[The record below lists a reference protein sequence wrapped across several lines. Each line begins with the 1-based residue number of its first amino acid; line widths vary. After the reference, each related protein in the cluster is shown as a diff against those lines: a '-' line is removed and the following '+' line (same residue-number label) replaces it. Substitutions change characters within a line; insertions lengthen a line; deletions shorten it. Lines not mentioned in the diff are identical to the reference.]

1 VKDCVE
7 ALAGCVVM
15 LQFVEYSESAELAM
29 SSINF
34 ESTYGVIT
42 IQDMNVVSVD
52 ANYARIYGYQSPE
65 ELLTNI
71 DSFLDLISEEYHV
84 LAYQNYLETISGQ
97 RDPQVHTYVNVDRN
111 GREFT
116 VFSIDHV
123 TEWQGRPA
131 LQVTVIDLSPAIQLQ
146 NAVREQDKMYHDMI
160 MQSGQGILVH
170 REFKP
175 LMVNQSWVKMQGG
188 SSIEEVLKLDSIL
201 TLVPKQNT
209 DGISKHY
216 QAIVSGELSGTSTVV
231 ENIGFDG
238 IHRFFNI
245 YDNAITWQGQPAV
258 QVVLEDVTQKVM
270 LEKQLVHQA
279 NYDEMTDLLNRRA
292 IYEWLREHIASDTHV
307 VSMLLDIDD
316 FKSINDTYGHMV
328 GDEVICAL
336 ANITKRNVERVGGV
350 AGRWGGEEFILFIPN
365 ASPNVSREVSDQ
377 IRQQF
382 NQVEFKVG
390 EQIRFN
396 VSVSIGVSDSRSCEG
411 KVSIDALVNLTD
423 QSLYRA
429 KANGKNC
436 VCGEV
441 FANDI
446 SQALPH

>member
-1 VKDCVE
+1 
-7 ALAGCVVM
+7 
-15 LQFVEYSESAELAM
+15 
-29 SSINF
+29 
-34 ESTYGVIT
+34 
-42 IQDMNVVSVD
+42 MNVVSVD

-65 ELLTNI
+65 ELLSNI
-71 DSFLDLISEEYHV
+71 DSFLDLISEDYHV
-84 LAYQNYLETISGQ
+84 LAYQNYLETVSGQ
-97 RDPQVHTYVNVDRN
+97 RDPQVHTYTNVDRN

-170 REFKP
+170 RDFKP
-175 LMVNQSWVKMQGG
+175 LMVNQSWVNMQGAD
-188 SSIEEVLKLDSIL
+188 SIEQVLELDSIL
-201 TLVPKQNT
+201 ELVPKQNT

-216 QAIVSGELSGTSTVV
+216 HAIVSGELSGTSTVV

-238 IHRFFNI
+238 VHRFFNI
-245 YDNAITWQGQPAV
+245 YDNAITWKGQPAV

-279 NYDEMTDLLNRRA
+279 NFDEMTDLLNRRA
-292 IYEWLREHIASDTHV
+292 IYEWLREHMSSNCYLV
-307 VSMLLDIDD
+307 CMLLDIDD

-336 ANITKRNVERVGGV
+336 ANITKRNAEKVGGV
-350 AGRWGGEEFILFIPN
+350 AGRWGGEEFIIFIPN
-365 ASPNVSREVSDQ
+365 ASLETAHEVSEGV
-377 IRQQF
+377 RQQF
-382 NQVEFKVG
+382 HQVEFKID

-396 VSVSIGVSDSRSCEG
+396 SSVSIGISDSRACEDG
-411 KVSIDALVNLTD
+411 VTIDALVNLTD

-436 VCGEV
+436 VDGDV
-441 FANDI
+441 V
-446 SQALPH
+446 AL

>member
-1 VKDCVE
+1 MFQLMKC
-7 ALAGCVVM
+7 
-15 LQFVEYSESAELAM
+15 SENAELAM

-52 ANYARIYGYQSPE
+52 ANYARIYGYQSSE
-65 ELLTNI
+65 ELLSDI

-84 LAYQNYLETISGQ
+84 LAYQNYLETVSGQ
-97 RDPQVHTYVNVDRN
+97 RDPQVHTYTNIDRN

-170 REFKP
+170 RDFKP
-175 LMVNQSWVKMQGG
+175 LMVNQSWVKLQGG
-188 SSIEEVLKLDSIL
+188 ASIEQVLALDSIL
-201 TLVPKQNT
+201 DLVPQQHT
-209 DGISKHY
+209 DVIYKHY

-231 ENIGFDG
+231 ENVGFDG
-238 IHRFFNI
+238 VHRFFNI
-245 YDNAITWQGQPAV
+245 YDNAITWKGQPAV

-292 IYEWLREHIASDTHV
+292 IYEWLREHLFSDSYV
-307 VSMLLDIDD
+307 VCMLLDIDD

-336 ANITKRNVERVGGV
+336 ASITKRNAEKVGGV
-350 AGRWGGEEFILFIPN
+350 AGRWGGEEFIIFIPN
-365 ASPNVSREVSDQ
+365 ASLETALEVSEE

-382 NQVEFKVG
+382 NQVEFQID
-390 EQIRFN
+390 EQVRFN
-396 VSVSIGVSDSRSCEG
+396 SSVSIGMSDSRACENG
-411 KVSIDALVNLTD
+411 VTIDALVNLTD

-436 VCGEV
+436 VDGDV
-441 FANDI
+441 V
-446 SQALPH
+446 AL

>member
-1 VKDCVE
+1 
-7 ALAGCVVM
+7 
-15 LQFVEYSESAELAM
+15 M

-65 ELLTNI
+65 ELLSDI

-84 LAYQNYLETISGQ
+84 LAYQNYLETVSGQ
-97 RDPQVHTYVNVDRN
+97 RDPQVHTYTNIDRN

-170 REFKP
+170 RDFKP
-175 LMVNQSWVKMQGG
+175 LMVNQSWVKLQGG
-188 SSIEEVLKLDSIL
+188 SSIEQVLALDSIL
-201 TLVPKQNT
+201 DLVPQQNS
-209 DGISKHY
+209 DGIYKHY

-238 IHRFFNI
+238 VHRFFNI
-245 YDNAITWQGQPAV
+245 YDNAITWKGQRAV

-292 IYEWLREHIASDTHV
+292 IYEWLREHMFSKNYLV
-307 VSMLLDIDD
+307 CMLLDIDD

-336 ANITKRNVERVGGV
+336 ASITKRNAEKVGGV
-350 AGRWGGEEFILFIPN
+350 AGRWGGEEFIIFIPN
-365 ASPNVSREVSDQ
+365 APLETALEVSEE

-396 VSVSIGVSDSRSCEG
+396 SSVSIGISDSRACEDG
-411 KVSIDALVNLTD
+411 VTIDALVNLTD

-436 VCGEV
+436 VDGDV
-441 FANDI
+441 V
-446 SQALPH
+446 AL

>member
-1 VKDCVE
+1 
-7 ALAGCVVM
+7 M
-15 LQFVEYSESAELAM
+15 LRLMKCSENAELAM

-65 ELLTNI
+65 ELLSDI

-84 LAYQNYLETISGQ
+84 LAYQNYLETVSGQ
-97 RDPQVHTYVNVDRN
+97 RDPQVHTYTNIDRN

-131 LQVTVIDLSPAIQLQ
+131 LQLTVIDLSPAIQLQ

-170 REFKP
+170 RDFKP
-175 LMVNQSWVKMQGG
+175 LMVNQSWVKLQGG
-188 SSIEEVLKLDSIL
+188 SSIEQVLALDSIL
-201 TLVPKQNT
+201 DLVPQQNS
-209 DGISKHY
+209 DGIYKHY

-238 IHRFFNI
+238 VHRFFNI
-245 YDNAITWQGQPAV
+245 YDNAITWKGQRAV

-292 IYEWLREHIASDTHV
+292 IYEWLREHMFSKNYLV
-307 VSMLLDIDD
+307 CMLLDIDD

-336 ANITKRNVERVGGV
+336 ASITKRNAEKVGGV
-350 AGRWGGEEFILFIPN
+350 AGRWGGEEFIIFIPN
-365 ASPNVSREVSDQ
+365 TPLETALEVSEE

-396 VSVSIGVSDSRSCEG
+396 SSVSIGISDSRACEDG
-411 KVSIDALVNLTD
+411 VTIDALVNLTD

-436 VCGEV
+436 VDGDV
-441 FANDI
+441 V
-446 SQALPH
+446 AL

>member
-1 VKDCVE
+1 
-7 ALAGCVVM
+7 
-15 LQFVEYSESAELAM
+15 M

-65 ELLTNI
+65 ELLSNI

-84 LAYQNYLETISGQ
+84 LAYQNYLETVSGQ
-97 RDPQVHTYVNVDRN
+97 RDPQVHTYTNIDRN

-170 REFKP
+170 RDFKP
-175 LMVNQSWVKMQGG
+175 LMVNQSWVKLQGG
-188 SSIEEVLKLDSIL
+188 SSIEQVLALDSIL
-201 TLVPKQNT
+201 DLVPQQNT
-209 DGISKHY
+209 DGIYKHY

-238 IHRFFNI
+238 VHRFFNI
-245 YDNAITWQGQPAV
+245 YDNAITWKGQRAV

-292 IYEWLREHIASDTHV
+292 IYEWFREQILSNNHLV
-307 VSMLLDIDD
+307 CMLLDIDD

-336 ANITKRNVERVGGV
+336 ADITKRNAEKVGGV
-350 AGRWGGEEFILFIPN
+350 AGRWGGEEFIIFIPN
-365 ASPNVSREVSDQ
+365 TPLETAREVSEK
-377 IRQQF
+377 IRQEF
-382 NQVEFKVG
+382 NQAEFKIDEKV
-390 EQIRFN
+390 RFN
-396 VSVSIGVSDSRSCEG
+396 VSVSIGISDSRACEDG
-411 KVSIDALVNLTD
+411 VTIDALVNLTD

-429 KANGKNC
+429 KASGKNC
-436 VCGEV
+436 VDGDV
-441 FANDI
+441 VV
-446 SQALPH
+446 L

>member
-1 VKDCVE
+1 
-7 ALAGCVVM
+7 M
-15 LQFVEYSESAELAM
+15 LQFLGCSESAELAM

-146 NAVREQDKMYHDMI
+146 NAVRKQDKMYHDMI

-188 SSIEEVLKLDSIL
+188 SSIEQVLKLDSIL

-245 YDNAITWQGQPAV
+245 YDNAITWRGQLAV

-316 FKSINDTYGHMV
+316 FKSINDAYGHMV

-336 ANITKRNVERVGGV
+336 ANITKRNVESVGGV

-365 ASPNVSREVSDQ
+365 ASSNVSREVSDQ

-382 NQVEFKVG
+382 NQVDFKVG

>member
-1 VKDCVE
+1 
-7 ALAGCVVM
+7 M
-15 LQFVEYSESAELAM
+15 F
-29 SSINF
+29 SINF
-34 ESTYGVIT
+34 ESTYGVII

-65 ELLTNI
+65 ELLANI
-71 DSFLDLISEEYHV
+71 DSFLDLIPEEFHV
-84 LAYQNYLETISGQ
+84 LAYQNYLETVSGQ
-97 RDPQVHTYVNVDRN
+97 RDPQVHTFTNVDRN

-146 NAVREQDKMYHDMI
+146 NIVRKQDQMYRDMI

-170 REFKP
+170 RDFKP
-175 LMVNQSWVKMQGG
+175 LMVNQSWVNLQGG
-188 SSIEEVLKLDSIL
+188 KSIEQVLQLDSIL
-201 TLVPKQNT
+201 DLVPKQNVES
-209 DGISKHY
+209 IY
-216 QAIVSGELSGTSTVV
+216 QRYQTVMSGEPSGTSNVV
-231 ENIGFDG
+231 ENIGLDG
-238 IHRFFNI
+238 VHRFFNI
-245 YDNAITWQGQPAV
+245 YDNAVIWEGKPAM

-292 IYEWLREHIASDTHV
+292 IYEWFREHMTSDYHLV
-307 VSMLLDIDD
+307 CMLLDIDD

-336 ANITKRNVERVGGV
+336 ANITKRSVESVGGV
-350 AGRWGGEEFILFIPN
+350 AGRWGGEEFIVFLPN
-365 ASPNVSREVSDQ
+365 ATSEMSHEISEQ

-382 NQVEFKVG
+382 NQAEFKID
-390 EQIRFN
+390 EQTRFN
-396 VSVSIGVSDSRSCEG
+396 SSVSIGMSDSLACEERMT
-411 KVSIDALVNLTD
+411 IDALVNLTD

-436 VCGEV
+436 VDGDMV
-441 FANDI
+441 V
-446 SQALPH
+446 L

>member
-1 VKDCVE
+1 
-7 ALAGCVVM
+7 
-15 LQFVEYSESAELAM
+15 M

-65 ELLTNI
+65 ELLSNI
-71 DSFLDLISEEYHV
+71 DSFLDLISEDYHV
-84 LAYQNYLETISGQ
+84 LAYQNYLETVSGQ
-97 RDPQVHTYVNVDRN
+97 RDPQVHTYTNVDRN

-170 REFKP
+170 RDFKP
-175 LMVNQSWVKMQGG
+175 LMVNQSWVNMQGAA
-188 SSIEEVLKLDSIL
+188 SIEQVLELESIL
-201 TLVPKQNT
+201 ELVPKQNT

-216 QAIVSGELSGTSTVV
+216 HAIVSGELSGTSTVV

-238 IHRFFNI
+238 VHRFFNI
-245 YDNAITWQGQPAV
+245 YDNAIMWKGQPAV

-292 IYEWLREHIASDTHV
+292 IYEWLREHIISENYLV
-307 VSMLLDIDD
+307 CMLLDIDD
-316 FKSINDTYGHMV
+316 FKSINDTFGHMV

-336 ANITKRNVERVGGV
+336 ANITKRNAEKVGGV
-350 AGRWGGEEFILFIPN
+350 AGRWGGEEFIIFIPH
-365 ASPNVSREVSDQ
+365 ASLETAREVSEQ
-377 IRQQF
+377 IRQEF
-382 NQVEFKVG
+382 NQAEFKIDEKV
-390 EQIRFN
+390 RFN
-396 VSVSIGVSDSRSCEG
+396 VSVSIGISDSRACEDG
-411 KVSIDALVNLTD
+411 VTIDALVNLTD

-436 VCGEV
+436 VDGDV
-441 FANDI
+441 V
-446 SQALPH
+446 AL

>member
-1 VKDCVE
+1 
-7 ALAGCVVM
+7 M

-123 TEWQGRPA
+123 TEWHGRPA

-441 FANDI
+441 FASDI

>member
-1 VKDCVE
+1 
-7 ALAGCVVM
+7 
-15 LQFVEYSESAELAM
+15 
-29 SSINF
+29 
-34 ESTYGVIT
+34 
-42 IQDMNVVSVD
+42 MNVVSVD

-111 GREFT
+111 DREFT

-336 ANITKRNVERVGGV
+336 ANITKRNVESVGGV

>member
-1 VKDCVE
+1 
-7 ALAGCVVM
+7 M
-15 LQFVEYSESAELAM
+15 F
-29 SSINF
+29 SINF
-34 ESTYGVIT
+34 ESTYGVII

-65 ELLTNI
+65 ELLANI
-71 DSFLDLISEEYHV
+71 DSFLDLIPEEFHV
-84 LAYQNYLETISGQ
+84 LAYQNYLETVSGQ
-97 RDPQVHTYVNVDRN
+97 RDPQVHTFTNMDRN

-146 NAVREQDKMYHDMI
+146 NIVRKQDQMYRDMI

-170 REFKP
+170 RDFKP
-175 LMVNQSWVKMQGG
+175 LMVNQSWVNLQGG
-188 SSIEEVLKLDSIL
+188 KSIEQVLQLDSIL
-201 TLVPKQNT
+201 DLVPQQNVES
-209 DGISKHY
+209 ICQRY
-216 QAIVSGELSGTSTVV
+216 QAVISGEPSGTSNVV
-231 ENIGFDG
+231 ENIGLDG
-238 IHRFFNI
+238 VHRFFNI
-245 YDNAITWQGQPAV
+245 YDNAIIWEGEPAM

-270 LEKQLVHQA
+270 LERQLVHQA

-292 IYEWLREHIASDTHV
+292 IYEWFREQMTSDNHLV
-307 VSMLLDIDD
+307 CMLLDIDD

-336 ANITKRNVERVGGV
+336 ANITKRSVESVGGV
-350 AGRWGGEEFILFIPN
+350 AGRWGGEEFIVFIPN
-365 ASPNVSREVSDQ
+365 ATAEMSCEISEQ
-377 IRQQF
+377 IRQRF
-382 NQVEFKVG
+382 NQAEFKID

-396 VSVSIGVSDSRSCEG
+396 SSVSIGVSDSRACEEG
-411 KVSIDALVNLTD
+411 MTIDALVNLTD

-436 VCGEV
+436 VDGDMV
-441 FANDI
+441 
-446 SQALPH
+446 AL

>member
-1 VKDCVE
+1 
-7 ALAGCVVM
+7 
-15 LQFVEYSESAELAM
+15 M

-65 ELLTNI
+65 ELLSDI

-84 LAYQNYLETISGQ
+84 LAYQNYLETVSGQ
-97 RDPQVHTYVNVDRN
+97 RDPQVHTYTNIDRN

-170 REFKP
+170 RDFKP
-175 LMVNQSWVKMQGG
+175 LMVNQSWVKLQGG
-188 SSIEEVLKLDSIL
+188 SSIEQVLALDSIL
-201 TLVPKQNT
+201 DLVPQQNS
-209 DGISKHY
+209 DGIYKHY

-238 IHRFFNI
+238 VHRFFNI
-245 YDNAITWQGQPAV
+245 YDNAITWKGQRAV

-292 IYEWLREHIASDTHV
+292 IYEWLREHMFSKNYLV
-307 VSMLLDIDD
+307 CMLLDIDD

-336 ANITKRNVERVGGV
+336 AGITKRNAEKVGGV
-350 AGRWGGEEFILFIPN
+350 AGRWGGEEFIIFIPN
-365 ASPNVSREVSDQ
+365 ASLETALEVSEE

-396 VSVSIGVSDSRSCEG
+396 SSVSIGISDSRACEDG
-411 KVSIDALVNLTD
+411 VTIDALVNLTD

-436 VCGEV
+436 VDGDV
-441 FANDI
+441 V
-446 SQALPH
+446 AL

>member
-1 VKDCVE
+1 
-7 ALAGCVVM
+7 
-15 LQFVEYSESAELAM
+15 M

-65 ELLTNI
+65 ELLSDI

-84 LAYQNYLETISGQ
+84 LAYQNYLETVSGQ
-97 RDPQVHTYVNVDRN
+97 RDPQVHTYTNIDRN

-170 REFKP
+170 RDFKP
-175 LMVNQSWVKMQGG
+175 LMVNQSWVKLQGG
-188 SSIEEVLKLDSIL
+188 SSIEQVLALDSIL
-201 TLVPKQNT
+201 DLVPQQNS
-209 DGISKHY
+209 DGIYKHY

-238 IHRFFNI
+238 VHRFFNI
-245 YDNAITWQGQPAV
+245 YDNAITWKGQRAV

-279 NYDEMTDLLNRRA
+279 NFDEMTDLLNRRA
-292 IYEWLREHIASDTHV
+292 IYEWLREHMFSKNYLV
-307 VSMLLDIDD
+307 CMLLDIDD

-336 ANITKRNVERVGGV
+336 ASITKRNAEKVGGV
-350 AGRWGGEEFILFIPN
+350 AGRWGGEEFIIFIPN
-365 ASPNVSREVSDQ
+365 APLETALEVSEE

-396 VSVSIGVSDSRSCEG
+396 SSVSIGISDSRACEDG
-411 KVSIDALVNLTD
+411 VTIDALVNLTD

-436 VCGEV
+436 VDGDV
-441 FANDI
+441 V
-446 SQALPH
+446 AL

>member
-1 VKDCVE
+1 
-7 ALAGCVVM
+7 
-15 LQFVEYSESAELAM
+15 M

-34 ESTYGVIT
+34 ESTYGVII

-65 ELLTNI
+65 ELMSQI
-71 DSFLDLISEEYHV
+71 DSFLDLISEDFHV
-84 LAYQNYLETISGQ
+84 AAYKNYLETVSGQ
-97 RDPQVHTYVNVDRN
+97 RDPQVHTFTNVDRN

-146 NAVREQDKMYHDMI
+146 NMMRKQDQMYQDMI
-160 MQSGQGILVH
+160 MKSGQGILVH
-170 REFKP
+170 RDFKP
-175 LMVNQSWVKMQGG
+175 LMVNQSWVNLQGG
-188 SSIEEVLKLDSIL
+188 KSIELVLELDSIL
-201 TLVPKQNT
+201 DLVPQQNVES
-209 DGISKHY
+209 ICQRY
-216 QAIVSGELSGTSTVV
+216 QAVISGEPSGTSNVV
-231 ENIGFDG
+231 ENIGLDG
-238 IHRFFNI
+238 VHRFFNI
-245 YDNAITWQGQPAV
+245 YDNAIIWEGQPAV

-279 NYDEMTDLLNRRA
+279 HYDEMTDLLNRRA
-292 IYEWLREHIASDTHV
+292 IYEWFREHMASENHLV
-307 VSMLLDIDD
+307 CMLLDIDD

-336 ANITKRNVERVGGV
+336 ANITKRSVESVGGV
-350 AGRWGGEEFILFIPN
+350 AGRWGGEEFIVFIPN
-365 ASPNVSREVSDQ
+365 ATAEMSHEISEQ

-382 NQVEFKVG
+382 NQAEFKID

-396 VSVSIGVSDSRSCEG
+396 SSVSIGVSDSRACEDG
-411 KVSIDALVNLTD
+411 MTIDALVNLTD

-436 VCGEV
+436 VDGDMV
-441 FANDI
+441 
-446 SQALPH
+446 AL

>member
-1 VKDCVE
+1 
-7 ALAGCVVM
+7 M
-15 LQFVEYSESAELAM
+15 F
-29 SSINF
+29 SINF
-34 ESTYGVIT
+34 ESTYGVII

-65 ELLTNI
+65 ELLANI
-71 DSFLDLISEEYHV
+71 DSFLDLIPEEFHV
-84 LAYQNYLETISGQ
+84 LAYQNYLETVSGQ
-97 RDPQVHTYVNVDRN
+97 RDPQVHTFTNVDRN

-146 NAVREQDKMYHDMI
+146 NIVRKQDQMYRDMI

-170 REFKP
+170 RDFKP
-175 LMVNQSWVKMQGG
+175 LMVNQSWVNLQGG
-188 SSIEEVLKLDSIL
+188 KSIEQVLQLDSIL
-201 TLVPKQNT
+201 DLVPKQNVES
-209 DGISKHY
+209 IY
-216 QAIVSGELSGTSTVV
+216 QRYQTVMSGEPSGTSNVV
-231 ENIGFDG
+231 ENIGLDG
-238 IHRFFNI
+238 VHRFFNI
-245 YDNAITWQGQPAV
+245 YDNAVIWEGKPAM

-292 IYEWLREHIASDTHV
+292 IYEWFREHMTSDNHLLC
-307 VSMLLDIDD
+307 MLLDIDD
-316 FKSINDTYGHMV
+316 FKSINDIYGHMV

-336 ANITKRNVERVGGV
+336 ANITKRSVESVGGV
-350 AGRWGGEEFILFIPN
+350 AGRWGGEEFIVFLPN
-365 ASPNVSREVSDQ
+365 ATSEMSHEISEQ

-382 NQVEFKVG
+382 NQAEFKID
-390 EQIRFN
+390 EQTRFN
-396 VSVSIGVSDSRSCEG
+396 SSVSIGMSDSLACEERMT
-411 KVSIDALVNLTD
+411 IDALVNLTD

-436 VCGEV
+436 VDGDMV
-441 FANDI
+441 
-446 SQALPH
+446 AL

>member
-1 VKDCVE
+1 
-7 ALAGCVVM
+7 M
-15 LQFVEYSESAELAM
+15 LRLMKCSENAELAM

-65 ELLTNI
+65 ELLSDI

-84 LAYQNYLETISGQ
+84 LAYQNYLETVSGQ
-97 RDPQVHTYVNVDRN
+97 RDPQVHTYTNIDRN

-170 REFKP
+170 RDFKP
-175 LMVNQSWVKMQGG
+175 LMVNQSWVKLQGG
-188 SSIEEVLKLDSIL
+188 SSIEQVLALDSIL
-201 TLVPKQNT
+201 DLVPQQNS
-209 DGISKHY
+209 DGIYKHY

-238 IHRFFNI
+238 VHRFFNI
-245 YDNAITWQGQPAV
+245 YDNAITWKGQRAV

-292 IYEWLREHIASDTHV
+292 IYEWLREHMFSKNYLV
-307 VSMLLDIDD
+307 CMLLDIDD

-336 ANITKRNVERVGGV
+336 ASITKRNAEKVGGV
-350 AGRWGGEEFILFIPN
+350 AGRWGGEEFIIFIPN
-365 ASPNVSREVSDQ
+365 TPLETALEVSEE

-396 VSVSIGVSDSRSCEG
+396 SSVSIGISDSRACEDG
-411 KVSIDALVNLTD
+411 VTIDALVNLTD

-436 VCGEV
+436 VDGDV
-441 FANDI
+441 V
-446 SQALPH
+446 AL

>member
-1 VKDCVE
+1 
-7 ALAGCVVM
+7 
-15 LQFVEYSESAELAM
+15 M

-65 ELLTNI
+65 ELLSNI
-71 DSFLDLISEEYHV
+71 DSFLDLISEDYHV
-84 LAYQNYLETISGQ
+84 LAYQNYLETVSGQ
-97 RDPQVHTYVNVDRN
+97 RDPQVHTYTNVDRN

-170 REFKP
+170 RDFKP
-175 LMVNQSWVKMQGG
+175 LMVNQSWVNMQGAA
-188 SSIEEVLKLDSIL
+188 SIEQVLELDSIL
-201 TLVPKQNT
+201 ELVPKQNT

-238 IHRFFNI
+238 VHRFFNI
-245 YDNAITWQGQPAV
+245 YDNAITWKGQPAV

-279 NYDEMTDLLNRRA
+279 NYDEMTNLLNRRA
-292 IYEWLREHIASDTHV
+292 IYEWLREHMSSNNYLV
-307 VSMLLDIDD
+307 CMLLDIDD

-336 ANITKRNVERVGGV
+336 ANITKRNAEKVGGV
-350 AGRWGGEEFILFIPN
+350 AGRWGGEEFIIFIPN
-365 ASPNVSREVSDQ
+365 ASLETAHEVSEQ
-377 IRQQF
+377 VRQQF
-382 NQVEFKVG
+382 HQVEFKID
-390 EQIRFN
+390 EQIRFDS
-396 VSVSIGVSDSRSCEG
+396 SVSIGISDSQACEG
-411 KVSIDALVNLTD
+411 GVTIDALVNLTD

-436 VCGEV
+436 VDGDV
-441 FANDI
+441 V
-446 SQALPH
+446 AL

>member
-1 VKDCVE
+1 
-7 ALAGCVVM
+7 M
-15 LQFVEYSESAELAM
+15 LRLMKCSENAELAM

-65 ELLTNI
+65 ELLSDI

-84 LAYQNYLETISGQ
+84 LAYQNYLETVSGQ
-97 RDPQVHTYVNVDRN
+97 RDPQVHTYTNIDRN

-170 REFKP
+170 RDFKP
-175 LMVNQSWVKMQGG
+175 LMVNQSWVKLQGG
-188 SSIEEVLKLDSIL
+188 SSIEQVLALDSIL
-201 TLVPKQNT
+201 DLVPQQNS
-209 DGISKHY
+209 DGIYKHY

-238 IHRFFNI
+238 VHRFFNI
-245 YDNAITWQGQPAV
+245 YDNAITWKGQRAV

-292 IYEWLREHIASDTHV
+292 IYEWLREHMLSKNYLV
-307 VSMLLDIDD
+307 CMLLDIDD

-336 ANITKRNVERVGGV
+336 ASITKRNAEKVGGV
-350 AGRWGGEEFILFIPN
+350 AGRWGGEEFIIFIPN
-365 ASPNVSREVSDQ
+365 TPLETALEVSEE

-396 VSVSIGVSDSRSCEG
+396 SSVSIGISDSRACEDG
-411 KVSIDALVNLTD
+411 VTIDALVNLTD

-436 VCGEV
+436 VDGDV
-441 FANDI
+441 V
-446 SQALPH
+446 AL

>member
-1 VKDCVE
+1 
-7 ALAGCVVM
+7 
-15 LQFVEYSESAELAM
+15 M

-65 ELLTNI
+65 ELLSDI

-84 LAYQNYLETISGQ
+84 LAYQNYLETVSGQ
-97 RDPQVHTYVNVDRN
+97 RDPQVHTYTNVDRN

-170 REFKP
+170 RDFKP
-175 LMVNQSWVKMQGG
+175 LMVNQSWVKLQGG
-188 SSIEEVLKLDSIL
+188 SSIEQVLALDSIL
-201 TLVPKQNT
+201 DLVPQQNS
-209 DGISKHY
+209 DGIYKHY

-238 IHRFFNI
+238 VHRFFNI
-245 YDNAITWQGQPAV
+245 YDNAITWKGQRAV

-292 IYEWLREHIASDTHV
+292 IYEWLREHMFSKNYLV
-307 VSMLLDIDD
+307 CMLLDIDD

-336 ANITKRNVERVGGV
+336 AGITKRNAEKVGGV
-350 AGRWGGEEFILFIPN
+350 AGRWGGEEFIIFIPN
-365 ASPNVSREVSDQ
+365 ASLETALEVSEE

-396 VSVSIGVSDSRSCEG
+396 SSVSIGISDSRACEDG
-411 KVSIDALVNLTD
+411 VTIDALVNLTD

-436 VCGEV
+436 VDGDV
-441 FANDI
+441 V
-446 SQALPH
+446 AL

>member
-1 VKDCVE
+1 
-7 ALAGCVVM
+7 
-15 LQFVEYSESAELAM
+15 M

-65 ELLTNI
+65 ELLSDI

-84 LAYQNYLETISGQ
+84 LAYQNYLETVSGQ
-97 RDPQVHTYVNVDRN
+97 RDPQVHTYTNVDRN

-170 REFKP
+170 RDFKP
-175 LMVNQSWVKMQGG
+175 LMVNQSWVKLQGG
-188 SSIEEVLKLDSIL
+188 SSIEQVLALDSIL
-201 TLVPKQNT
+201 DLVPQKNSE
-209 DGISKHY
+209 GIYKHY

-238 IHRFFNI
+238 VHRFFNI
-245 YDNAITWQGQPAV
+245 YDNAITWKGQRAV

-279 NYDEMTDLLNRRA
+279 NFDEMTDLLNRRA
-292 IYEWLREHIASDTHV
+292 IYEWLREHMFSRNYLV
-307 VSMLLDIDD
+307 CMLLDIDD

-336 ANITKRNVERVGGV
+336 ASITKRNAEKVGGV

-365 ASPNVSREVSDQ
+365 TPLETALEVSEE

-396 VSVSIGVSDSRSCEG
+396 SSVSIGISDSRACEDG
-411 KVSIDALVNLTD
+411 VTIDALVNLTD

-436 VCGEV
+436 VDGDV
-441 FANDI
+441 V
-446 SQALPH
+446 AL

>member
-1 VKDCVE
+1 
-7 ALAGCVVM
+7 M
-15 LQFVEYSESAELAM
+15 LRLMKCSENAELAM

-65 ELLTNI
+65 ELLSDI

-84 LAYQNYLETISGQ
+84 LAYQNYLETVSGQ
-97 RDPQVHTYVNVDRN
+97 RDPQVHTYTNVDRN

-170 REFKP
+170 RDFKP
-175 LMVNQSWVKMQGG
+175 LMVNQSWVKLQGG
-188 SSIEEVLKLDSIL
+188 SSIDQVLALDSIL
-201 TLVPKQNT
+201 DLVPQQNS
-209 DGISKHY
+209 DGIYKHY

-238 IHRFFNI
+238 VHRFFNI
-245 YDNAITWQGQPAV
+245 YDNAITWKGQRAV

-292 IYEWLREHIASDTHV
+292 IYEWLREHMFSKNYLV
-307 VSMLLDIDD
+307 CMLLDIDD

-336 ANITKRNVERVGGV
+336 ASITKRNAEKVGGV

-365 ASPNVSREVSDQ
+365 TSLETALEVSEE

-396 VSVSIGVSDSRSCEG
+396 SSVSIGISDSRACEDG
-411 KVSIDALVNLTD
+411 VTIDALVNLTD

-436 VCGEV
+436 VDGDV
-441 FANDI
+441 V
-446 SQALPH
+446 AL

>member
-1 VKDCVE
+1 
-7 ALAGCVVM
+7 
-15 LQFVEYSESAELAM
+15 M

-65 ELLTNI
+65 ELLSNI
-71 DSFLDLISEEYHV
+71 DSFLDLIPEGFHV
-84 LAYQNYLETISGQ
+84 LAYQNYLETVSGQ
-97 RDPQVHTYVNVDRN
+97 RDPQGHTYVNVDRN

-146 NAVREQDKMYHDMI
+146 NVVREQDQMFHDMI

-170 REFKP
+170 RDFKP
-175 LMVNQSWVKMQGG
+175 LMVNQSWVDLQGG
-188 SSIEEVLKLDSIL
+188 ESIEQALALESIL
-201 TLVPKQNT
+201 DLVPQQNT
-209 DGISKHY
+209 AGISKHY
-216 QAIVSGELSGTSTVV
+216 QAIMSGALSGTSTVV

-238 IHRFFNI
+238 VHRFFNI
-245 YDNAITWQGQPAV
+245 YDNAITWEGEPAI

-270 LEKQLVHQA
+270 LENQLVHQA
-279 NYDEMTDLLNRRA
+279 NYDEMTNLLNRRA
-292 IYEWLREHIASDTHV
+292 IYDWLKAFLASENHV
-307 VSMLLDIDD
+307 VCMLLDIDD
-316 FKSINDTYGHMV
+316 FKAINDSYGHMT
-328 GDEVICAL
+328 GDDVICTL
-336 ANITKRNVERVGGV
+336 ADITKRNVEQAGGV
-350 AGRWGGEEFILFIPN
+350 TGRWGGEEFIVFIPN
-365 ASPNVSREVSDQ
+365 ASPQISRVVSDQ

-382 NQVEFKVG
+382 NQTQFKVS

-429 KANGKNC
+429 KATGKNC

-441 FANDI
+441 SA
-446 SQALPH
+446 S

>member
-1 VKDCVE
+1 
-7 ALAGCVVM
+7 
-15 LQFVEYSESAELAM
+15 M

-65 ELLTNI
+65 ELLSDI

-84 LAYQNYLETISGQ
+84 LAYQNYLETVSGQ
-97 RDPQVHTYVNVDRN
+97 RDPQVHTYTNVDRN

-170 REFKP
+170 RDFKP
-175 LMVNQSWVKMQGG
+175 LMVNQSWVKLQGG
-188 SSIEEVLKLDSIL
+188 SSIDQVLALDSIL
-201 TLVPKQNT
+201 DLVPQQNS
-209 DGISKHY
+209 DGIYKHY

-238 IHRFFNI
+238 VHRFFNI
-245 YDNAITWQGQPAV
+245 YDNAITWKGQRAV

-292 IYEWLREHIASDTHV
+292 IYEWLREHMFSKNYLV
-307 VSMLLDIDD
+307 CMLLDIDD

-336 ANITKRNVERVGGV
+336 ASITKRNAEKVGGV

-365 ASPNVSREVSDQ
+365 TSLETALEVSEE

-396 VSVSIGVSDSRSCEG
+396 SSVSIGISDSRACEDG
-411 KVSIDALVNLTD
+411 VTIDALVNLTD

-436 VCGEV
+436 VDGDV
-441 FANDI
+441 V
-446 SQALPH
+446 AL

>member
-1 VKDCVE
+1 
-7 ALAGCVVM
+7 M
-15 LQFVEYSESAELAM
+15 LRLMKCSENAELAM

-65 ELLTNI
+65 ELLSDI

-84 LAYQNYLETISGQ
+84 LAYQNYLETVSGQ
-97 RDPQVHTYVNVDRN
+97 RDPQVHTYTNIDRN

-170 REFKP
+170 RDFKP
-175 LMVNQSWVKMQGG
+175 LMVNQSWVKLQGG
-188 SSIEEVLKLDSIL
+188 SSIEQVLALDSIL
-201 TLVPKQNT
+201 DLVPQQNS
-209 DGISKHY
+209 DGIYKHY

-238 IHRFFNI
+238 VHRFFNI
-245 YDNAITWQGQPAV
+245 YDNAITWKGQRAV

-292 IYEWLREHIASDTHV
+292 IYEWLREHMFSKNYLV
-307 VSMLLDIDD
+307 CMLLDIDD

-336 ANITKRNVERVGGV
+336 ASITKRNAEKVGGV
-350 AGRWGGEEFILFIPN
+350 AGRWGGEEFIIFIPN
-365 ASPNVSREVSDQ
+365 APLETALEVSEE

-396 VSVSIGVSDSRSCEG
+396 SSVSIGISDSRACEDG
-411 KVSIDALVNLTD
+411 VTIDALVNLTD

-436 VCGEV
+436 VDGDV
-441 FANDI
+441 V
-446 SQALPH
+446 AL

>member
-1 VKDCVE
+1 
-7 ALAGCVVM
+7 
-15 LQFVEYSESAELAM
+15 M

-65 ELLTNI
+65 ELLSDI

-84 LAYQNYLETISGQ
+84 LAYQNYLETVSGQ
-97 RDPQVHTYVNVDRN
+97 RDPQVHTYTNIDRN

-170 REFKP
+170 RDFKP
-175 LMVNQSWVKMQGG
+175 LMVNQSWVKLQGG
-188 SSIEEVLKLDSIL
+188 SSIEQVLALDSIL
-201 TLVPKQNT
+201 DLVPQQNS
-209 DGISKHY
+209 DGIYKHY

-238 IHRFFNI
+238 VHRFFNI
-245 YDNAITWQGQPAV
+245 YDNAITWKGQRAV

-279 NYDEMTDLLNRRA
+279 NFDEMTDLLNRRA
-292 IYEWLREHIASDTHV
+292 IYEWLREHMFSKNYLV
-307 VSMLLDIDD
+307 CMLLDIDD

-336 ANITKRNVERVGGV
+336 ASITKRNAEKVGGV
-350 AGRWGGEEFILFIPN
+350 AGRWGGEEFIIFIPN
-365 ASPNVSREVSDQ
+365 TPLETALEVSEE

-396 VSVSIGVSDSRSCEG
+396 SSVSIGISDSRACEDG
-411 KVSIDALVNLTD
+411 VTIDALVNLTD

-436 VCGEV
+436 VDGDV
-441 FANDI
+441 VV
-446 SQALPH
+446 L

>member
-1 VKDCVE
+1 
-7 ALAGCVVM
+7 M
-15 LQFVEYSESAELAM
+15 LRLMKCSENAELAM

-65 ELLTNI
+65 ELLSDI

-84 LAYQNYLETISGQ
+84 LAYQNYLETVSGQ
-97 RDPQVHTYVNVDRN
+97 RDPQVHTYTNIDRN

-123 TEWQGRPA
+123 MEWQGRPA

-170 REFKP
+170 RDFKP
-175 LMVNQSWVKMQGG
+175 LMVNQSWVKLQGG
-188 SSIEEVLKLDSIL
+188 SSIEQVLALDSIL
-201 TLVPKQNT
+201 DLVPQQNS
-209 DGISKHY
+209 DGIYKHY

-238 IHRFFNI
+238 VHRFFNI
-245 YDNAITWQGQPAV
+245 YDNAITWKGQRAV

-292 IYEWLREHIASDTHV
+292 IYEWLREHMFSKNYLV
-307 VSMLLDIDD
+307 CMLLDIDD

-336 ANITKRNVERVGGV
+336 ASITKRNAEKVGGV
-350 AGRWGGEEFILFIPN
+350 AGRWGGEEFIIFIPN
-365 ASPNVSREVSDQ
+365 TPLETALEVSEE

-396 VSVSIGVSDSRSCEG
+396 SSVSIGISDSRACEDG
-411 KVSIDALVNLTD
+411 VTIDALVNLTD

-436 VCGEV
+436 VDGDV
-441 FANDI
+441 V
-446 SQALPH
+446 AL

>member
-1 VKDCVE
+1 
-7 ALAGCVVM
+7 M
-15 LQFVEYSESAELAM
+15 LQFMKCSESAELAM

-65 ELLTNI
+65 ELVSNI
-71 DSFLDLISEEYHV
+71 DSFLDLISEDYHV
-84 LAYQNYLETISGQ
+84 LAYQNYLETVSGQ
-97 RDPQVHTYVNVDRN
+97 RDPQVHTYTNVDRN

-170 REFKP
+170 RDFKP
-175 LMVNQSWVKMQGG
+175 LMVNQSWVKLQGG
-188 SSIEEVLKLDSIL
+188 SSIEQVLALDSIL
-201 TLVPKQNT
+201 ELVPKQNT
-209 DGISKHY
+209 DGINKHY
-216 QAIVSGELSGTSTVV
+216 HALMSGELSGTSTVV

-238 IHRFFNI
+238 VHRFFNI
-245 YDNAITWQGQPAV
+245 YDNAITWKGQPAV

-292 IYEWLREHIASDTHV
+292 IYEWLREHIISENYLV
-307 VSMLLDIDD
+307 CMLLDIDD

-336 ANITKRNVERVGGV
+336 ANIAKRNADRVGGV
-350 AGRWGGEEFILFIPN
+350 AGRWGGEEFIIFIPN
-365 ASPNVSREVSDQ
+365 APLELAYEVSEE

-382 NQVEFKVG
+382 HHVEFKID
-390 EQIRFN
+390 EQVRFN
-396 VSVSIGVSDSRSCEG
+396 SSVSIGISDSRACEDG
-411 KVSIDALVNLTD
+411 VTIDALVNLTD

-436 VCGEV
+436 VDGAV
-441 FANDI
+441 V
-446 SQALPH
+446 AL

>member
-1 VKDCVE
+1 
-7 ALAGCVVM
+7 
-15 LQFVEYSESAELAM
+15 M

-65 ELLTNI
+65 ELLSDI

-84 LAYQNYLETISGQ
+84 LAYQNYLETVSGQ
-97 RDPQVHTYVNVDRN
+97 RDPQVHTYTNVDRN

-116 VFSIDHV
+116 VISIDHV

-160 MQSGQGILVH
+160 MQSEQGILVH
-170 REFKP
+170 RDFKP
-175 LMVNQSWVKMQGG
+175 LMVNQSWVKLQGG
-188 SSIEEVLKLDSIL
+188 SSIDQVLALDSIL
-201 TLVPKQNT
+201 DLVPQQNS
-209 DGISKHY
+209 DGIYKHY

-238 IHRFFNI
+238 VHRFFNI
-245 YDNAITWQGQPAV
+245 YDNAITWKGQRAV

-292 IYEWLREHIASDTHV
+292 IYEWLREHMFSKNYLV
-307 VSMLLDIDD
+307 CMLLDIDD

-336 ANITKRNVERVGGV
+336 ASITKRNAEKVGGV

-365 ASPNVSREVSDQ
+365 TSLETALEVSEE

-396 VSVSIGVSDSRSCEG
+396 SSVSIGISDSRACEDG
-411 KVSIDALVNLTD
+411 VTIDALVNLTD

-436 VCGEV
+436 VDGDV
-441 FANDI
+441 V
-446 SQALPH
+446 AL

>member
-1 VKDCVE
+1 
-7 ALAGCVVM
+7 
-15 LQFVEYSESAELAM
+15 M

-65 ELLTNI
+65 ELLSDI

-84 LAYQNYLETISGQ
+84 LAYQNYLETVSGQ
-97 RDPQVHTYVNVDRN
+97 RDPQVHTYTNIDRN

-170 REFKP
+170 RDFKP
-175 LMVNQSWVKMQGG
+175 LMVNQSWVKLQGG
-188 SSIEEVLKLDSIL
+188 SSIEQVLALDSIL
-201 TLVPKQNT
+201 DLVPQQNS
-209 DGISKHY
+209 DGIYKHY

-238 IHRFFNI
+238 VHRFFNI
-245 YDNAITWQGQPAV
+245 YDNAITWKGQRAV

-292 IYEWLREHIASDTHV
+292 IYEWLREHMFSKNYLV
-307 VSMLLDIDD
+307 CMLLDIDD

-336 ANITKRNVERVGGV
+336 ASITKRNAEKVGGV
-350 AGRWGGEEFILFIPN
+350 AGRWGGEEFIIFIPN
-365 ASPNVSREVSDQ
+365 TPLETALEVSEE

-396 VSVSIGVSDSRSCEG
+396 SSVSIGISDSRACEDG
-411 KVSIDALVNLTD
+411 VTIDALVNLTD

-436 VCGEV
+436 VDGDV
-441 FANDI
+441 V
-446 SQALPH
+446 AL

>member
-1 VKDCVE
+1 
-7 ALAGCVVM
+7 
-15 LQFVEYSESAELAM
+15 M

-52 ANYARIYGYQSPE
+52 ANYAHIYGYQSPE
-65 ELLTNI
+65 ELVSNI
-71 DSFLDLISEEYHV
+71 DSFLDLISEDYHV
-84 LAYQNYLETISGQ
+84 LAYQNYLETVSGQ
-97 RDPQVHTYVNVDRN
+97 RDPQVHTYTNVDRN

-146 NAVREQDKMYHDMI
+146 KAVLEQDKMYHDMI

-170 REFKP
+170 RDFKP
-175 LMVNQSWVKMQGG
+175 LMVNQSWVNMQGAA
-188 SSIEEVLKLDSIL
+188 SIEQVLELNSIL
-201 TLVPKQNT
+201 ELVPKQNT

-216 QAIVSGELSGTSTVV
+216 HAIVSGELSGTSTVV

-238 IHRFFNI
+238 VHRFFNI
-245 YDNAITWQGQPAV
+245 YDNAITWKGQPAV

-292 IYEWLREHIASDTHV
+292 IYEWLREHMSSNNYLV
-307 VSMLLDIDD
+307 CMLLDIDD

-336 ANITKRNVERVGGV
+336 ANITKRSAEKAGGV
-350 AGRWGGEEFILFIPN
+350 AGRWGGEEFIIFIPN
-365 ASPNVSREVSDQ
+365 ASLEAALQVSEE

-382 NQVEFKVG
+382 NQVEFRID
-390 EQIRFN
+390 EQLRFYS
-396 VSVSIGVSDSRSCEG
+396 SVSIGISDSQACEDG
-411 KVSIDALVNLTD
+411 VTIDALVNLTD

-436 VCGEV
+436 VDGDV
-441 FANDI
+441 V
-446 SQALPH
+446 AL